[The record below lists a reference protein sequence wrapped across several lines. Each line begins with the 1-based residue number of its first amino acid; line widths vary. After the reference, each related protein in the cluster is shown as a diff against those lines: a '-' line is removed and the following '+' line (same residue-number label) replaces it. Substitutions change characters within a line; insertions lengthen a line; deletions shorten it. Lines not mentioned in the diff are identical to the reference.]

1 MHYDIVV
8 IGAGTVGMSA
18 GYYLSSRGKKVA
30 LVDCDDPP
38 HENGSHHGDTRV
50 IRHAYGEGEKYV
62 PLALRAS
69 ELWDDL
75 EKNYGEKIFQNT
87 GVLNIGTKDSP
98 FLKNVFASAEKYSLP
113 VEELSAPEINDRWEG
128 FSLDDHFVGCF
139 EKNSGY
145 LFSEKAIKAYR
156 QLAAKNGAR
165 FYFNHRVDKISVKDS
180 IVEVA
185 LSSGMI
191 TAEKMLIS
199 SGKGTNDILSL
210 LGEQLPLSP
219 LRKTFSWFNTDESK
233 YNDSIFPTWS
243 FDDGEKTYYG
253 FPSINHAGVKIG
265 RHDGGIEVDSQAQL
279 EKFGTY
285 AEDRGDVSNFLREHF
300 SDEALLT
307 RGEVCTY
314 TNTPD
319 GDFIIDYLPEYKHI
333 YVACGFSGHGFKFAS
348 ALGEILSQLILDG
361 TSELDISHFSI
372 NRFMRG

>member
-1 MHYDIVV
+1 MHYDVVV

-69 ELWDDL
+69 ELWEDL
-75 EKNYGEKIFQNT
+75 EKNVGETIFQNT

-98 FLKNVFASAEKYSLP
+98 FLNNVFASAEKYSLP
-113 VEELSAPEINDRWEG
+113 VEELSAQEINDRWEG

-139 EKNSGY
+139 EKYSGY

-156 QLAAKNGAR
+156 QLAAKNGAS
-165 FYFNHRVDKISVKDS
+165 FYFNNKVEKISVKGS
-180 IVEVA
+180 TVEVT

-191 TAEKMLIS
+191 TADQILIS

-210 LGEQLPLSP
+210 LGQQVPLSP
-219 LRKTFSWFNTDESK
+219 LRKTFSWFNTDETK
-233 YNDSIFPTWS
+233 YNDAMFPTWT
-243 FDDGEKTYYG
+243 FDDGEETYYG
-253 FPSINHAGVKIG
+253 FPSINQAGVKIG
-265 RHDGGIEVDSQAQL
+265 RHDGGSEVDSQVQL

-285 AEDRGDVSNFLREHF
+285 PEDQADVSNFLRENF
-300 SDEALLT
+300 SDEAPLT

-319 GDFIIDYLPEYKHI
+319 GDFIIDYLPGYQHV

-372 NRFMRG
+372 NRFMKR